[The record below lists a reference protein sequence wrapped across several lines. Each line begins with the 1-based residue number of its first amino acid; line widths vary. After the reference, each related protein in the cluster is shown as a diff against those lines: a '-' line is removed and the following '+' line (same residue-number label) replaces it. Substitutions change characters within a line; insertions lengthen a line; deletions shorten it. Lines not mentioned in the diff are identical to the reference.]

1 MARQRRR
8 RGLVALACVLVLLG
22 AGGAY
27 AVADVRGDLPGLLT
41 DDPVPQP
48 YPDLGT
54 APGASAD
61 AGGAA
66 ASAPLDPDAP
76 PADPAALA
84 ATIGPLLASAG
95 LGTRVGASVVDG
107 STGEVLL
114 AQGDADAYEPAS
126 VAKLL
131 TAAAALETFG
141 PDGTTTTSAGA
152 VPGSD
157 EVYLVGGGDLLLGAG
172 AGDPAAVVGRA
183 GLADLAD
190 QVAAELTASGT
201 TTVRLRLDDSVVGGL
216 GWGQALGPGVGAAG
230 PRERVPRPA
239 HRAGRRRRPHPPRE
253 LRAPGRRPGHRRRGG
268 LRRRARRARGGR
280 RRDRHPGAGSRG
292 AAGAGVGRVRT
303 AGATWSATPSRPAT
317 TPWRTRS
324 RGWWRSRPARRST
337 SPAAAAPSWPWSR
350 GSASPSTA
358 WCWPTAAA
366 CPTGPGS
373 ARAASPRCSPPR
385 PRPTTRTCAPLVTG
399 LPVAALTGTLVD
411 RFDGSNR
418 ARAAQGLV
426 RAKTGSLTGTSSLA
440 GTVVDA
446 DGRLLVF
453 AVLADAVRGTA
464 SARSALDEVA
474 AELARCGCS

>member
-22 AGGAY
+22 GGGAY

-48 YPDLGT
+48 YPDLGA
-54 APGASAD
+54 APGASAE

-66 ASAPLDPDAP
+66 ASTPLDPDAP
-76 PADPAALA
+76 PADPAAVA
-84 ATIGPLLASAG
+84 AAIGPLLASAG
-95 LGTRVGASVVDG
+95 LGTHVGAAVVDG
-107 STGEVLL
+107 GTGEVLL

-141 PDGTTTTSAGA
+141 ADGTTTTSAGV
-152 VPGSD
+152 VPGTD

-201 TTVRLRLDDSVVGGL
+201 TSVRLRLDDSVVGGL
-216 GWGQALGPGVGAAG
+216 GWGQALGPGVGAADLANG
-230 PRERVPRPA
+230 FLAPLTGLAVDVGRTRRENYAPRVPD
-239 HRAGRRRRPHPPRE
+239 
-253 LRAPGRRPGHRRRGG
+253 PG
-268 LRRRARRARGGR
+268 
-280 RRDRHPGAGSRG
+280 
-292 AAGAGVGRVRT
+292 T
-303 AGATWSATPSRPAT
+303 
-317 TPWRTRS
+317 
-324 RGWWRSRPARRST
+324 
-337 SPAAAAPSWPWSR
+337 AAAAVFATALGER
-350 GSASPSTA
+350 GVAVGGPVTRAQAPEGLQELGSVESAPLADVVGYTL
-358 WCWPTAAA
+358 
-366 CPTGPGS
+366 
-373 ARAASPRCSPPR
+373 AASDNTVADALARLVAVETGETADFAGSGRAVLAVVAGLGVPVDGLVLADGSGLSDGSRISPRSL
-385 PRPTTRTCAPLVTG
+385 TTVLVAASSADHPDLRPLVTG

-440 GTVVDA
+440 GAVVDA

-474 AELARCGCS
+474 AEIARCGCS

>member
-216 GWGQALGPGVGAAG
+216 GWGQALGPGVGAPDLANG
-230 PRERVPRPA
+230 F
-239 HRAGRRRRPHPPRE
+239 
-253 LRAPGRRPGHRRRGG
+253 LAPLTG
-268 LRRRARRARGGR
+268 LAV
-280 RRDRHPGAGSRG
+280 D
-292 AAGAGVGRVRT
+292 VGR
-303 AGATWSATPSRPAT
+303 
-317 TPWRTRS
+317 TR
-324 RGWWRSRPARRST
+324 RENYAPRVADPGT
-337 SPAAAAPSWPWSR
+337 AAAAAFAVALGERGVAVGGTATRARAPEGLQELGSVESAPLADVVGYTLAASDNTVADALARLVAVETGETVDFPGSGRAVLAVVAGLGVPVDGLVLADGSGLSDGSR
-350 GSASPSTA
+350 LSPRSLTA
-358 WCWPTAAA
+358 VLAAA
-366 CPTGPGS
+366 ASADHPGL
-373 ARAASPRCSPPR
+373 RA
-385 PRPTTRTCAPLVTG
+385 LVTG
-399 LPVAALTGTLVD
+399 LPVAALNGTLVD